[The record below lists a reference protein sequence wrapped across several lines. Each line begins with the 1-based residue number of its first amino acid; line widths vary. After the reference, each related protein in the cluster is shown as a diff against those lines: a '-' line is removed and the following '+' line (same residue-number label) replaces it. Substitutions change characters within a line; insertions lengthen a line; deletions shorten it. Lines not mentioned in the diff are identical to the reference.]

1 MYGMTEEQF
10 WESNPRI
17 ISVWEKAYKAKM
29 NATNEFIHS
38 WVGTYGLS
46 AVTVAV
52 EHCLHGRKAKTK
64 YIEKPVQLYE
74 LTEEE
79 KEREAEKE
87 RRKFIE
93 WAKAAMNKNKRK
105 EGDNG

>member
-1 MYGMTEEQF
+1 
-10 WESNPRI
+10 
-17 ISVWEKAYKAKM
+17 M

-52 EHCLHGRKAKTK
+52 EHCLNGRKAKTK
-64 YIEKPVQLYE
+64 YIEKPVQLFE
-74 LTEEE
+74 LSEEE